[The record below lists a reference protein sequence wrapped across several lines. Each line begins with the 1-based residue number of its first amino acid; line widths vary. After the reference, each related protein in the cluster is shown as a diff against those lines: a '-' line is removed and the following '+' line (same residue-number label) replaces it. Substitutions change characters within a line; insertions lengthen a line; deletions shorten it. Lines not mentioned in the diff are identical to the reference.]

1 MGKDIGVAKQVQ
13 GQVVE
18 AISHPKFKG
27 LWQFNAFGEIWMASD
42 YAFVDESTMN
52 QSTIWTEEIIWSIL
66 EI

>member
-1 MGKDIGVAKQVQ
+1 MRKIIKNGMGKDIGVAKQVQ
-13 GQVVE
+13 G

-52 QSTIWTEEIIWSIL
+52 QSTI
-66 EI
+66 